1 MNRIDRT
8 RTAIAM
14 ATLTGIFFPVSMLA
28 QEAQG
33 EQGQELEEIV
43 VTGS

>member
-1 MNRIDRT
+1 MNGIHRMSI
-8 RTAIAM
+8 AIAM

-28 QEAQG
+28 QE